1 MNKSLCIFVVDDD
14 DDLARS
20 TGLLLKTFG
29 HDPHVFTSAEEVI
42 GALDGV
48 TPDVVL
54 SDIGMPRMDGLAL
67 AGHIRQQP
75 QCDKTVL
82 VAVTAFGEEDDRRD
96 AIAAGFD
103 YRFVK
108 PLAAADL
115 REFLN
120 HLR

>member
-1 MNKSLCIFVVDDD
+1 MNKPLCIFVVDDD
-14 DDLARS
+14 DDLATS
-20 TGLLLKTFG
+20 TGVLLKTFG
-29 HDPHVFTSAEEVI
+29 HTPHVFTSAEAVI
-42 GALDGV
+42 EALNGV
-48 TPDVVL
+48 TPDVIL

-67 AGHIRQQP
+67 AGHVRQQP
-75 QCDKTVL
+75 HCNKTVL
-82 VAVTAFGEEDDRRD
+82 VAVTAFGEEEDRRE

-120 HLR
+120 HLG

>member
-1 MNKSLCIFVVDDD
+1 MNKPLCIFVVDDD

-20 TGLLLKTFG
+20 TGALLKTFG
-29 HDPHVFTSAEEVI
+29 HTAHVFTSAEAAIE
-42 GALDGV
+42 ALDGV

-75 QCDKTVL
+75 HCNKTVL

-115 REFLN
+115 RDFLS
-120 HLR
+120 HLG

>member
-1 MNKSLCIFVVDDD
+1 
-14 DDLARS
+14 
-20 TGLLLKTFG
+20 
-29 HDPHVFTSAEEVI
+29 
-42 GALDGV
+42 
-48 TPDVVL
+48 
-54 SDIGMPRMDGLAL
+54 
-67 AGHIRQQP
+67 
-75 QCDKTVL
+75 

-120 HLR
+120 HLG